1 MHAPCSGQPEASRI
15 TEASP
20 IRQAVKMTDPP
31 PWQALHGRLT
41 RGGGPP
47 AAICPIKSPNL
58 TDSGTP
64 VALCGGRISRLD
76 DLMMQMASAPTRRR
90 LTLLLSYGGW
100 RDDAAV
106 HQLPRLLEP
115 MGITSI
121 EAETGEQAADLIQQ
135 QPIHIALVDLEIPL
149 RGGSSDQQAGGA
161 RILQLL
167 RRLHQP
173 PPTVVIRPKQA
184 NSRDDVRGL
193 ATSLREGAFAVLDR
207 PLHIE
212 AILETLRRVLRRHYQ
227 DAWPTPRPE
236 QTRRDAPA
244 HGRRRDPR

>member
-1 MHAPCSGQPEASRI
+1 MHC
-15 TEASP
+15 
-20 IRQAVKMTDPP
+20 V
-31 PWQALHGRLT
+31 
-41 RGGGPP
+41 GGGNP
-47 AAICPIKSPNL
+47 AQM
-58 TDSGTP
+58 TQMQ
-64 VALCGGRISRLD
+64 VAT
-76 DLMMQMASAPTRRR
+76 APTRRR
-90 LTLLLSYGGW
+90 LNLLLSYGGW

-121 EAETGEQAADLIQQ
+121 KAETGEQAADFIQQ
-135 QPIHIALVDLEIPL
+135 QPVHIALVDLEIPL
-149 RGGSSDQQAGGA
+149 RGGGGGQEAGGA

-167 RRLHQP
+167 RRLDQP

-184 NSRDDVRGL
+184 NSRDDGRGL

-227 DAWPTPRPE
+227 DAWPTPCPE
-236 QTRRDAPA
+236 QTRRDTPE
-244 HGRRRDPR
+244 HGRRDPQ